1 MGDRMSNAIV
11 PGSLSAVAKQDGKS
25 LAESFLSADAIV
37 LVDVSASMQD
47 HDAAGGELTRW
58 DAAKRELERLQASL
72 PGRIAVVSFANE
84 PQFCWGGTIPYA
96 SGGTHLV
103 KALRFIKP
111 ADGCGMR
118 IILISDGAPFDPSD
132 VLALARTFET
142 QIDCVYIGPKGD
154 SGEMFLRSLAAATG
168 GKSST
173 TAAADLAPK
182 IAGLLSAA

>member
-1 MGDRMSNAIV
+1 MGDSMSKAIV
-11 PGSLSAVAKQDGKS
+11 PGSLSAIAKQDGKS

-37 LVDVSASMQD
+37 LVDVSASMSD
-47 HDAAGGELTRW
+47 RDAAGGELTRW
-58 DAAKRELERLQASL
+58 EAAKRELERLQASL

-84 PQFCWGGTIPYA
+84 PQFCWGGTIPRA
-96 SGGTHLV
+96 SGGTYLV
-103 KALRFIKP
+103 KALHFIKP
-111 ADGCGMR
+111 ADGCGIK
-118 IILISDGAPFDPSD
+118 IILISDGAPFDPDD

-154 SGEMFLRSLAAATG
+154 SGEAFLRRLAAATG
-168 GKSST
+168 GQSST